1 MKIRLDKNQRDIF
14 QKTCIEQRFTV
25 QFHDDEMND
34 HVYIAYVRDDKLG
47 ELSPALGFWLGVA
60 FTSNLYKE
68 LEQPQKSQPAQETLT
83 TEEYLKLFYQW

>member
-1 MKIRLDKNQRDIF
+1 MKLRIDKNQRDIF
-14 QKTCIEQRFTV
+14 QKTCIEQRFTC

-34 HVYIAYVRDDKLG
+34 QVYIAYVRDDKLG

-68 LEQPQKSQPAQETLT
+68 LEQPQKSEPSQVTLST
-83 TEEYLKLFYQW
+83 TEYAKVYYDR